1 MATLLNLFLRTGFRG
16 QDSEGSSWRRKLE
29 PIADVHEYPL
39 GAAMSDLRQAVQRGS
54 APYLVFADESVS
66 MADETVEK
74 LARMLHRNRSIP
86 GTTLSTDA
94 LERLFRLAPQERR
107 ADAVPQSCLQTDRVP
122 SWFCVLNRRVLD
134 NDLWACEY
142 ATLEFML
149 LDLGRRLRDRGQGI
163 FLLEDSVAFDA
174 RHWIRDLLGAKA
186 RELQEDLARYS
197 RATDS
202 TDAIAEI
209 PPQFRIK
216 VVGEFDPDPD
226 TPPSR
231 TRHVPGAPRFTVI
244 CPAYKPTFIR
254 QMVESVLEQT
264 YDDWELRILID
275 GPPERDRQRILE
287 ILGEYR
293 DPRVIVTEQENAGT
307 GPTRRRLA
315 QAARGE
321 YLLTVDD
328 DDMLVPRTLEVFAS
342 AIERYPKVDFFR
354 GGARIVGLV
363 ERYHA
368 PRLRVIVDGISA
380 DTFEVTQPFV
390 IRRTALERLGG
401 FEGDAAIKGAG
412 EDTDLFL
419 KVDRAGTRTVIID
432 RALYR
437 RRLSLSNQSLGFDLP
452 AALGHLETIQE
463 RFTPRSWVLVDRL
476 HEEDGHST
484 VAILTYADLQ
494 TGSEIICPTRYF
506 SYQTVGDTSDRAID
520 LEITSYCNA
529 VCPFCPRE
537 VLEGKNAHMSMTVV
551 RRIAEHLRAENGGR
565 RVVLCGIGEP
575 TLHPQLEDIVRELAD
590 VSSELCITT
599 NGTRMNGALFER
611 LVRCGLTEV
620 NFSLNAATAATHRR
634 VMNLRNFDGV
644 IANVNEIVDLYRDRH
659 PRVTVNVSFVLCD
672 LNQHEAVSFA
682 DHWRTRNV
690 TNVWIHPLNN
700 RAGLLSPAVK
710 PADPSFLEKRYADD
724 PKVVVALFPHGTV
737 HEKICR
743 IARDIDFI
751 SVDGSMRLCAMDYK
765 RATFFG
771 HADTLSL
778 QEMHLAKM
786 LSYIRGDTELT
797 CQGCDFCP
805 GQSMRRMLPMRNVA
819 DAREHIEILRGDRDE
834 CRA

>member
-1 MATLLNLFLRTGFRG
+1 MEKLLNLFLRTGFRRH
-16 QDSEGSSWRRKLE
+16 DSQGGGLRRQNLE
-29 PIADVHEYPL
+29 AFADVHEYSIEAGL
-39 GAAMSDLRQAVQRGS
+39 SDLREAVQCGS
-54 APYLVFADESVS
+54 APYLVFADESVGVT
-66 MADETVEK
+66 DETIDTLV
-74 LARMLHRNRSIP
+74 RMLRRNRSIP
-86 GTTLSTDA
+86 GATLSTDA
-94 LERLFRLAPQERR
+94 LDRLFGLAPQERR
-107 ADAVPQSCLQTDRVP
+107 ADAVRQSYLLTDRIP
-122 SWFCVLNRRVLD
+122 SWFCVLNRGLFRD
-134 NDLWACEY
+134 DLWVCGY

-149 LDLGRRLRDRGQGI
+149 LELGRRLNERGHGI
-163 FLLEDSVAFDA
+163 FLLEDSLAFDA
-174 RHWIRDLLGAKA
+174 RYWIKDLLDNKA
-186 RELQEDLARYS
+186 RQLQADCARHSLADDV
-197 RATDS
+197 A
-202 TDAIAEI
+202 AI

-216 VVGEFDPDPD
+216 VLGEFDSAPD
-226 TPPSR
+226 TPPSHR
-231 TRHVPGAPRFTVI
+231 LHGSPRFTVI
-244 CPAYKPTFIR
+244 CPAYKPGFIR
-254 QMVESVLEQT
+254 QMIESVLEQT
-264 YDDWELRILID
+264 YDNWELRILID
-275 GPPERDRQRILE
+275 GPPEADRLRVLE
-287 ILGEYR
+287 ILGEYK
-293 DPRVIVTEQENAGT
+293 DPRIIFSEQENAGT

-321 YLLTVDD
+321 YLLTLDD
-328 DDMLVPRTLEVFAS
+328 DDMLVPTTLEVFAS
-342 AIERYPKVDFFR
+342 AIERYPDVDFFR
-354 GGARIVGLV
+354 GGARMVGLV

-368 PRLRVIVDGISA
+368 PRARVIVDGISA

-390 IRRTALERLGG
+390 IRKTTLDSLGG

-437 RRLSLSNQSLGFDLP
+437 RRLSLSNQSLAFELP

-537 VLEGKNAHMSMTVV
+537 VLDGKNVHMSMSIAK
-551 RRIAEHLRAENGGR
+551 RIAEHLRAEKRGR
-565 RVVLCGIGEP
+565 RIVLCGIGEP
-575 TLHPQLEDIVRELAD
+575 TLHPHLEDIVRELAD

-599 NGTRMNGALFER
+599 NGTLMNGALFER
-611 LVRCGLTEV
+611 LVGCGLTEV

-634 VMNLRNFDGV
+634 VMNLRNFDRV
-644 IANVNEIVDLYRDRH
+644 IANVDEIVDHYRDRY
-659 PRVTVNVSFVLCD
+659 PRVTVHVSFVLCD

-682 DHWRTRNV
+682 DRWRMRNV

-700 RAGLLSPAVK
+700 RAGLVSPAVK
-710 PADPSFLEKRYADD
+710 QADASFLEKRYAND
-724 PKVVVALFPHGTV
+724 PTVVIALFPHAAAD
-737 HEKICR
+737 EKICR

-751 SVDGSMRLCAMDYK
+751 SVDGAMRLCAMDYK

-771 HADTLSL
+771 NADTLSV

-786 LSYIRGDTELT
+786 LSYIRGDTEQT
-797 CQGCDFCP
+797 CRGCDFCP
-805 GQSMRRMLPMRNVA
+805 KSVETSDVA
-819 DAREHIEILRGDRDE
+819 SAE
-834 CRA
+834 CR